1 MLLPLRFRLP
11 LRLRRLLQLPLGRL
25 QSATFRSL
33 PGPARSLLTLE
44 LLSTCATSLGHTAA
58 LSWLAERGGPGAL
71 VVFSAWL
78 ALTTL
83 VGLPVLSPL
92 GDRFSKPGLI
102 RWGSLALGLIAL
114 LQALLAC
121 ADVLGWQMLV
131 ITGALAAMAQA
142 VTQPAQVALLP
153 DLVPPEHLSQ
163 AIRLRRGWQ
172 AIGSLSGPLLAGLA
186 LACGPLQASLC
197 LHAILAGLCAAA
209 GLALRGPAIRAVDV
223 GRPPWLDLLR
233 AGWRAKWQVR
243 VDRWWTLSGALMM
256 LFYGPA
262 VGLLLPLRLQAL
274 HASTAWL
281 GLCQAALAMGVLIGV
296 LGVAE
301 ALIQRVGRHRA
312 MMTAVALCGLCIGA
326 LSACRHPAMVAGLLA
341 LMGACTSL
349 TQLTGQT
356 LRSLAIP
363 EDFRSRM
370 AAAQLTVA
378 SLAATGA
385 PMLAGGMLLQWRV
398 ETVYALHGAAFL
410 GAGLLLLA
418 VPGLRTLLGLSAADA
433 VGWYERQYPQAFR
446 RPAAVPA
453 ASRNRHP
460 APESSAVSHTR
471 TKAGP

>member
-1 MLLPLRFRLP
+1 MPLTLRLLLLLRLP
-11 LRLRRLLQLPLGRL
+11 LQPPL
-25 QSATFRSL
+25 SATFRSL
-33 PGPARSLLTLE
+33 PGSAQSLLTLE
-44 LLSTCATSLGHTAA
+44 LLSTCATGLGHTAA
-58 LSWLAERGGPGAL
+58 LSWIAERGGAGAL
-71 VVFSAWL
+71 VTFSAWL

-83 VGLPVLSPL
+83 LGLPVLSPL
-92 GDRFSKPGLI
+92 GDRFAKPGLI
-102 RWGSLALGLIAL
+102 RWASIGSGLIAL
-114 LQALLAC
+114 LQSLLAC
-121 ADVLGWQMLV
+121 AGGLCWQTLV
-131 ITGALAAMAQA
+131 VTGALAAMAQA
-142 VTQPAQVALLP
+142 VSQPAQMALLQ
-153 DLVPPEHLSQ
+153 DLVPPTQLSQ

-172 AIGSLSGPLLAGLA
+172 AIGSLSGPLLAGMA
-186 LACGPLQASLC
+186 LACGPLEASLC
-197 LHAILAGLCAAA
+197 LHALISGLCAAS
-209 GLALRGPAIRAVDV
+209 GIALRGPSIRAVAA
-223 GRPPWLDLLR
+223 GRLPWLDLLQ
-233 AGWRAKWQVR
+233 AGWRAKWRVR

-281 GLCQAALAMGVLIGV
+281 GLCQAALAMGVLVGV

-301 ALIQRVGRHRA
+301 ALIQRLGRHRA
-312 MMTAVALCGLCIGA
+312 MMMAVALCGFCIVA

-341 LMGACTSL
+341 LMGACTSI

-356 LRSLAIP
+356 LRSLAVP

-370 AAAQLTVA
+370 AAVQLTVA
-378 SLAATGA
+378 SLAATGG

-398 ETVYALHGAAFL
+398 ETVYALHGVAFL

-418 VPGLRTLLGLSAADA
+418 VPGLRTLLGLAAADA

-446 RPAAVPA
+446 RPAAAPA

-460 APESSAVSHTR
+460 APESSAVSQTR